1 MGPESKLSVARYVQI
16 SGIKLY
22 RQEESSSPD
31 EILMECD
38 FMWSGQQVCQKA
50 PFMRP

>member
-1 MGPESKLSVARYVQI
+1 MSAGCGPVCAQI

-38 FMWSGQQVCQKA
+38 FMWSGQQVRQRA
-50 PFMRP
+50 SLNM